1 MKDKIELLAMGHV
14 ERLTA
19 TVLTQQNEIDELKA
33 ELAAQKK
40 AALGKRPNFGRMIG
54 RLKPSRKGK

>member
-14 ERLTA
+14 ERLIA

-40 AALGKRPNFGRMIG
+40 AALGSGRISG
-54 RLKPSRKGK
+54 G